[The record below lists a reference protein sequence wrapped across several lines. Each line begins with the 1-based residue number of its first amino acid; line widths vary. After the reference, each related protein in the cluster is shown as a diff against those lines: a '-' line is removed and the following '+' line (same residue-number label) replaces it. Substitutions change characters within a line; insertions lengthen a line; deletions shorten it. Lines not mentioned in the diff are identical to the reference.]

1 MKQRPK
7 LGFDTALDDLSD
19 LQGTGEPRQ
28 RDAGS
33 KDELVG
39 VAKASGFGSRE
50 SLSQSERPAERPRRR
65 RTGRN
70 AQLNIKARPDTIA
83 EFCRIADENG
93 WGFGETLEHAVEL
106 LRNRVGEAH
115 K

>member
-1 MKQRPK
+1 MKQRPN
-7 LGFDTALDDLSD
+7 LGFDTALDDLSGF
-19 LQGTGEPRQ
+19 QAPSKPHQ

-33 KDELVG
+33 KDKLAG

-50 SLSQSERPAERPRRR
+50 GADVSERKVERPRRR

-70 AQLNIKARPDTIA
+70 AQLNIKARPETIA
-83 EFCRIADENG
+83 EFCRIADANG

-106 LRNRVGEAH
+106 MRNRVGDADI
-115 K
+115 